1 MSQGF
6 HIKNKGMDKVVLVQ
20 IYKGVS
26 LADYENYINNR
37 LIMFRLKV
45 KIRENIK
52 NFIPIQLEQLIE
64 VVEHTD
70 IDIELLE
77 TFLKSKWKKSSVM
90 KFLSPLR
97 EVYFSAK
104 PGDLIGELEMDFS
117 TFKDLLRYLH
127 ILNYETFYKED
138 VIGVV

>member
-26 LADYENYINNR
+26 LADYENYINNK

-45 KIRENIK
+45 KIKENIK

-64 VVEHTD
+64 IVEHTD

-77 TFLKSKWKKSSVM
+77 TFLKSKWKKSSVI

-138 VIGVV
+138 VIGAV